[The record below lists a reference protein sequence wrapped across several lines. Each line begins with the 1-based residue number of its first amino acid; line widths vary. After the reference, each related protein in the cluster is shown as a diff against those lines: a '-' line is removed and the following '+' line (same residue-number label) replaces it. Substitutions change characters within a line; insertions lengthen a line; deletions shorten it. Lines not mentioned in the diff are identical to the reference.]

1 MSQYRFINNDGNL
14 VLYGLDKP
22 TGGYFFSELNNDDEL
37 VAQRSALTLRQLI
50 FFLSSDYYYI
60 LENFE
65 IDKLEEDFE
74 NNSEPT
80 ELQRQI
86 NKMFGEMLD
95 DNLEKVKKDLN
106 N

>member
-1 MSQYRFINNDGNL
+1 MSQYRFVNNNGNF

-22 TGGYFFSELNNDDEL
+22 TGGYFVTELDKDEEL
-37 VAQRSALTLRQLI
+37 ISNKNTLTLRQLI
-50 FFLSSDYYYI
+50 VCLASNYYYI

-74 NNSEPT
+74 NDPEPT

-95 DNLEKVKKDLN
+95 DNLKKVKKDLDN
-106 N
+106 